1 MASLVFFDNFE
12 SSILVCN
19 SVVLSGQNGIGI
31 NLCAQY
37 AYNRRV
43 KTSYEYYIF
52 IFWHYFKSVFGI
64 ASQFK
69 DCYIFDPNMYKMA
82 GKLRFIMFHEIFFS
96 WF

>member
-19 SVVLSGQNGIGI
+19 WVNLHVSGKKGIVI

-52 IFWHYFKSVFGI
+52 IF
-64 ASQFK
+64 
-69 DCYIFDPNMYKMA
+69 
-82 GKLRFIMFHEIFFS
+82 
-96 WF
+96 